1 MTTINR
7 IWVSLEVSLKD
18 LSHLQADYSSPGDR
32 LHDGLNYKSCS
43 EGDVK
48 SVLEVF
54 VDAH

>member
-18 LSHLQADYSSPGDR
+18 LGHLQADYSSPGDR
-32 LHDGLNYKSCS
+32 FHDGLNYKSCS